1 MKLSSLFPEEII
13 NALKAKTELNEVASL
28 SSSPARAIILNGVIM
43 ALGFLAAIISFDAID
58 KDLLESI
65 STFCG
70 VMIGFV
76 ITSMLFSGRSEHAD
90 GLSLEQARAYIWKAK
105 YMLLSQINTLFSY
118 IFCLA
123 FCMAALFC
131 LKMDML
137 LSQKILA
144 ATAISFL
151 SMSIYRTVLLPFQ
164 IYDVHS
170 FSLDSL
176 LEEKRSEA
184 AAQSR
189 EASKA
194 RILKLTEKK

>member
-1 MKLSSLFPEEII
+1 
-13 NALKAKTELNEVASL
+13 
-28 SSSPARAIILNGVIM
+28 
-43 ALGFLAAIISFDAID
+43 
-58 KDLLESI
+58 
-65 STFCG
+65 
-70 VMIGFV
+70 
-76 ITSMLFSGRSEHAD
+76 
-90 GLSLEQARAYIWKAK
+90 
-105 YMLLSQINTLFSY
+105 
-118 IFCLA
+118 
-123 FCMAALFC
+123 MAALFC